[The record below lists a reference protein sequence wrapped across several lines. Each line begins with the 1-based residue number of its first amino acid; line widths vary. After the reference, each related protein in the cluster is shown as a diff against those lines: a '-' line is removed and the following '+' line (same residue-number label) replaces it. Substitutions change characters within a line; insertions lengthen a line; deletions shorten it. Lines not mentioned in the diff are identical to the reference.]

1 MFGGWLFVLSRCVVG
16 ISQPRIRD
24 TSDREFLIMTLSV
37 CQGWVIVMGD
47 GAEYICSLK
56 IYSLNFWVLKTTKI
70 SPFISSN
77 PCVLSGFFLFS
88 QFSSQKRLL
97 TAIAR
102 KASRSGKWRRKKML
116 DVNMFVTT
124 PMRRV
129 LLINSAPP
137 SKKKRGPPFPETK
150 WMWKKLYVQVMRTL
164 IVCRMN
170 RSFRWRLNQKRN
182 AKAN

>member
-1 MFGGWLFVLSRCVVG
+1 M
-16 ISQPRIRD
+16 
-24 TSDREFLIMTLSV
+24 
-37 CQGWVIVMGD
+37 
-47 GAEYICSLK
+47 
-56 IYSLNFWVLKTTKI
+56 LKTTKI
-70 SPFISSN
+70 SPFISLN

-137 SKKKRGPPFPETK
+137 SKKSGSPRSRRQNECERNNSCK
-150 WMWKKLYVQVMRTL
+150 WWELWSCVVWIEAHLLTSKSKKERKSKLRNYSRDRRRLSTTCWKLNSRTCWLDSSSQFCSGVQKL
-164 IVCRMN
+164 
-170 RSFRWRLNQKRN
+170 S
-182 AKAN
+182 